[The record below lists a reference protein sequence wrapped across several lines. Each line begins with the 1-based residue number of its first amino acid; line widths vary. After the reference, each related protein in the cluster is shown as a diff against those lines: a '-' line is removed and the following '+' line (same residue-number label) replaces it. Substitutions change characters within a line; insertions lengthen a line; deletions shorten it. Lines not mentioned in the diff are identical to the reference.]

1 MKNLKNIKIGR
12 ISLQVDSQN
21 DKILEIGLH
30 SDCGKDSV
38 NQNVPKK
45 FLSAAKALNDGYSG
59 KEMMLSLDLLDLTN
73 MKPFQ
78 RNILLTLYN
87 KVPKGKVITYG
98 KLAALAGHPGAARA
112 VGTAMSS
119 NPFPMILPCHRVVP
133 SSGHIGRFGSGPEM
147 KKKLLKAEGITFD
160 SSGKINLCHFIKPTP

>member
-1 MKNLKNIKIGR
+1 MKNLKNIQIGH

-30 SDCGKDSV
+30 SDCGKDSEI
-38 NQNVPKK
+38 QNVPEKM
-45 FLSAAKALNDGYSG
+45 LNAAKALNDGYSG
-59 KEMMLSLDLLDLTN
+59 KEMMLSLDLLDLTI

-87 KVPKGKVITYG
+87 NVPKGKVITYG
-98 KLAALAGHPGAARA
+98 KLAAVAGHPGTARA

-133 SSGHIGRFGSGPEM
+133 SNGHIGRFGSGPEM

-160 SSGKINLCHFIKPTP
+160 SSGKINLCHFIQPTP